1 MEPLKEQYKLYMVE
15 QLKQLMA
22 IDSIAGFT
30 HEIEAYLD
38 QEIRNLGFEPKHTI
52 KGGVLADLGGEGNG
66 VCVMAHAD
74 TIGLMVK
81 YIRPNGNLV
90 VANVGGL
97 RAYSGLTE
105 NVRIRTRCGKI
116 YTGVIQKD
124 SPSQHTTAVDVHT
137 ALADY
142 DKNVVVFLDE
152 DVHTAAE
159 VFALGIA
166 CGDSVSLEPRL
177 TFTESGYIKSRFLD
191 DKTLVA
197 ILLTYMKYVKEEKVA
212 LSRKVWANFTMF
224 EEINHGGAHAIPA
237 DVTEAMALDIG
248 PVGPTQYSSE
258 KKVSIAV
265 KDARFPYNYET
276 VTALKNAAEQNGIG
290 YALDMYLPGYGSD
303 SDITITAGYD
313 VKHSC
318 IGPGVLA
325 THGYERTHIDAL
337 VNTWLLLKAYLG

>member
-1 MEPLKEQYKLYMVE
+1 MKEQYKLYMLE
-15 QLKQLMA
+15 QLKKLMA
-22 IDSIAGFT
+22 IDSIGGFT
-30 HEIEAYLD
+30 HEIEAYLHD
-38 QEIRNLGFEPKHTI
+38 EILRLGFTPQHTI
-52 KGGVLADLGGEGNG
+52 KGGVLADLGGSGNG

-74 TIGLMVK
+74 TLGLMVK
-81 YIRPNGNLV
+81 YIRPNGTIMV
-90 VANVGGL
+90 TNVGGL
-97 RAYSGLTE
+97 RAYMSLTE
-105 NVRIRTRCGKI
+105 NVRIRTRDGKI
-116 YTGVIQKD
+116 YTGMLQKD
-124 SPSQHTTAVDVHT
+124 SPSQHTTNPDTHA

-152 DVHTAAE
+152 DVQTAVQVE
-159 VFALGIA
+159 ALGIC

-197 ILLTYMKYVKEEKVA
+197 ILLTYMKYVKEEQVQ

-248 PVGPTQYSSE
+248 PVGPQQYSNE

-276 VTALKNAAEQNGIG
+276 VSALKAAAEQNNIA

-303 SDITITAGYD
+303 SDITLTAGYD

-337 VNTWLLLKAYLG
+337 VNTWELIKAYLG